1 MQRGDGYRGSVRRIA
16 SLVVVA
22 ALTAGLVVVAS
33 VPSGASVPA
42 KTSKFCKQLKNFDTG
57 DIGNPTTKKG
67 ARTALRELR
76 KLERAATGKTE
87 DAMQTIID
95 AYERI
100 ADGQSVSKVFTRGGV
115 IKALGT
121 FAVAAGKCFA
131 DDIPDITLPDVTLP
145 DLR

>member
-1 MQRGDGYRGSVRRIA
+1 VRRIA
-16 SLVVVA
+16 SLLVA
-22 ALTAGLVVVAS
+22 TALTAGLVLVAAT
-33 VPSGASVPA
+33 PSGASVPS
-42 KTSKFCKQLKNFDTG
+42 KTSKFCKELKNFDTSE
-57 DIGNPTTKKG
+57 IGNPTTKRG

-100 ADGQSVSKVFTRGGV
+100 ADGEGVGRVFTRSGV

-131 DDIPDITLPDVTLP
+131 NDIPDITLPDVTLP